1 MNPDTA
7 DPAIQATRP
16 SLAAAAGEL
25 VPALVSAGT
34 DAVTSPSL
42 SKRGIAPLPAAAP
55 PTATPLSPYSSSF
68 RVAPSRVAP
77 SRAGLLPRSRARP
90 STIPAALDPAQ
101 AAAVR
106 AVWRALWTSR
116 LLVWLA
122 GSGAMLA
129 FGFGPVRNAFDPR
142 GVTRGL
148 GTFGGLL
155 AAPAAR
161 WDAAWYLVIAHY
173 GYRLDLGP
181 FTSSRTAFFPLYPLG
196 VGAISALGMPP
207 IAAGVLLSVA
217 ALALALYG
225 IHRLTMLELGRV
237 ETAGIAAASV
247 RARTGTEA
255 AASAAETTA
264 GARALYGAQPGTIDG
279 ARSADAARL
288 AVLVTAFAPMAFF
301 FSAVY
306 SESLYLAL
314 SVGVFLCARRGR
326 WAWVGVLGALAT
338 ATNGAGVVLLL
349 PAAMLYVYGPRE
361 DRGPDFPV
369 AARWRVKYRPRRDV
383 LWLALVPAGLGLYM
397 AYLAFSGGEALMPF
411 HAQDVWGRHFA
422 GPYLGVWDG
431 LKAAV
436 AGARQLLSG
445 QRAHVYFPA
454 AGGSPMIVAGHNLML
469 LAFLI
474 AAVPMTI
481 GVWRMLP
488 RAYGVY
494 VIGALALPLSYP
506 VASQPLMS
514 LPRFLVVLFPL
525 SIWLGAWLAEHPRA
539 RTPVLV
545 GSGLLMAFFVAQ
557 FATWHW
563 VA

>member
-1 MNPDTA
+1 MTPDTA
-7 DPAIQATRP
+7 DPAIQAARP
-16 SLAAAAGEL
+16 PIVAATAEPAPTFAPADAGVLAGRSLSRAAVEPFPA
-25 VPALVSAGT
+25 VPASPRS
-34 DAVTSPSL
+34 SPS
-42 SKRGIAPLPAAAP
+42 PAG
-55 PTATPLSPYSSSF
+55 
-68 RVAPSRVAP
+68 R
-77 SRAGLLPRSRARP
+77 RSRWSARP
-90 STIPAALDPAQ
+90 SAALAALDPAR
-101 AAAVR
+101 ALAIR

-148 GTFGGLL
+148 GSLGGLL

-173 GYRLDLGP
+173 GYRPDLGA

-196 VGAISALGMPP
+196 LGALARIGLPP

-225 IHRLTMLELGRV
+225 IHRLTTLELGR
-237 ETAGIAAASV
+237 
-247 RARTGTEA
+247 
-255 AASAAETTA
+255 A
-264 GARALYGAQPGTIDG
+264 GAANGVE
-279 ARSADAARL
+279 AARL

-306 SESLYLAL
+306 SESLYMAL
-314 SVGVFLCARRGR
+314 SVGLFLCARRGR

-338 ATNGAGVVLLL
+338 ATNGAGIVLLL
-349 PAAMLYVYGPRE
+349 PAAMLYLYGPRE
-361 DRGPDFPV
+361 DRGPDFQPGRSAITGPGRRSAPV
-369 AARWRVKYRPRRDV
+369 GAAPLPAAPTRIALGYVQIVRSRIAAPIAARYRLRRDF
-383 LWLALVPAGLGLYM
+383 LWLAMMPAGLGLYM
-397 AYLAFSGGEALMPF
+397 AYLACSGGEALMPF

-431 LKAAV
+431 SKAAV
-436 AGARQLLSG
+436 AGARQLLSF

-454 AGGSPMIVAGHNLML
+454 AGGSPTIVAGHNLML
-469 LAFLI
+469 FAFLG
-474 AAVPMTI
+474 AAVPMAI
-481 GVWRMLP
+481 GVWRLLP
-488 RAYGVY
+488 RAYGAY
-494 VIGALALPLSYP
+494 VVAALALPLSYP

-525 SIWLGAWLAEHPRA
+525 SIWLGAWLAAHPRA
-539 RTPVLV
+539 RVPVLA
-545 GSGLLMAFFVAQ
+545 GSGVLMACFVAQ

>member
-7 DPAIQATRP
+7 DPAIQAVRP
-16 SLAAAAGEL
+16 AIGEATAEL
-25 VPALVSAGT
+25 VPAFAPAGT
-34 DAVTSPSL
+34 DVATDPPL
-42 SKRGIAPLPAAAP
+42 AHAGIPPLPATAP
-55 PTATPLSPYSSSF
+55 PL
-68 RVAPSRVAP
+68 P
-77 SRAGLLPRSRARP
+77 SRAPSVPGLLPRWPARP
-90 STIPAALDPAQ
+90 LPALAAIDPAQ
-101 AAAVR
+101 ALAIR

-122 GSGAMLA
+122 GIGAMLA

-142 GVTRGL
+142 GITRGL
-148 GTFGGLL
+148 GSLGGLL

-173 GYRLDLGP
+173 GYRPDLGA

-196 VGAISALGMPP
+196 LGTIARLGVPP

-225 IHRLTMLELGRV
+225 IHRLTTLELAH
-237 ETAGIAAASV
+237 AGAAG
-247 RARTGTEA
+247 RTGA
-255 AASAAETTA
+255 ATSSAE
-264 GARALYGAQPGTIDG
+264 
-279 ARSADAARL
+279 AARL
-288 AVLVTAFAPMAFF
+288 AVLLTALAPMAFF

-314 SVGVFLCARRGR
+314 SVGVFLCARQGR

-338 ATNGAGVVLLL
+338 ATNGAGIVLLL
-349 PAAMLYVYGPRE
+349 PAAMLYLCGPRE
-361 DRGPDFPV
+361 DRGPDFQ
-369 AARWRVKYRPRRDV
+369 PRRSRLAPCYRLRRDF
-383 LWLALVPAGLGLYM
+383 LWLGLMPAGLGLYM
-397 AYLAFSGGEALMPF
+397 AYLALAGGDALMPF

-431 LKAAV
+431 VKAAF
-436 AGARQLLSG
+436 AGARQLLSF
-445 QRAHVYFPA
+445 QRTHVYFTA
-454 AGGSPMIVAGHNLML
+454 AGGSPRIVAGHNLML
-469 LAFLI
+469 LAFLG
-474 AAVPMTI
+474 AAVPMVV

-494 VIGALALPLSYP
+494 VIAALALPLSYP

-525 SIWLGAWLAEHPRA
+525 SIWLGAWLAAHPRA
-539 RTPVLV
+539 RMPVLV

>member
-1 MNPDTA
+1 MTLDTA
-7 DPAIQATRP
+7 DLATDPPLAHAVIPRLPATPPP
-16 SLAAAAGEL
+16 SRAPS
-25 VPALVSAGT
+25 VP
-34 DAVTSPSL
+34 
-42 SKRGIAPLPAAAP
+42 APLPRWPVGPHAVLGA
-55 PTATPLSPYSSSF
+55 
-68 RVAPSRVAP
+68 
-77 SRAGLLPRSRARP
+77 
-90 STIPAALDPAQ
+90 IDPAQ
-101 AAAVR
+101 ALAIR

-122 GSGAMLA
+122 GIGAMLA
-129 FGFGPVRNAFDPR
+129 FGFGPVRNAFDPP

-148 GTFGGLL
+148 GSLGGLL

-173 GYRLDLGP
+173 GYRPDLGA
-181 FTSSRTAFFPLYPLG
+181 FTSPRTAFFPLYPLG
-196 VGAISALGMPP
+196 LGTIARLGVPP

-217 ALALALYG
+217 ALALALYA
-225 IHRLTMLELGRV
+225 IHRLTTLEL
-237 ETAGIAAASV
+237 
-247 RARTGTEA
+247 
-255 AASAAETTA
+255 
-264 GARALYGAQPGTIDG
+264 ARAGVAS
-279 ARSADAARL
+279 SAEAARL

-314 SVGVFLCARRGR
+314 SVGLFLCARRGR
-326 WAWVGVLGALAT
+326 WAWVGALGALAT
-338 ATNGAGVVLLL
+338 ATSGAGIVLLA
-349 PAAMLYVYGPRE
+349 PAAMLYLYGPRE
-361 DRGPDFPV
+361 DREPDFQAGRSWITGPGRR
-369 AARWRVKYRPRRDV
+369 AARGRSTPLPTAPKRIAPRYIRIGWSWSAPRIAPRYRLRKDF
-383 LWLALVPAGLGLYM
+383 LWLGVMPAGLGLYM
-397 AYLAFSGGEALMPF
+397 AYLAFSGGDALMPF

-431 LKAAV
+431 VKAAF

-454 AGGSPMIVAGHNLML
+454 AGGSPDIVAGHNLML
-469 LAFLI
+469 LAFLG
-474 AAVPMTI
+474 AAVPMVV

-494 VIGALALPLSYP
+494 VIAALALGLSYP

-525 SIWLGAWLAEHPRA
+525 SIWLGAWLAAHPRA
-539 RTPVLV
+539 RAPVLV
-545 GSGLLMAFFVAQ
+545 GSALLMAFFVAQ

>member
-1 MNPDTA
+1 MTSDTA
-7 DPAIQATRP
+7 DPGIQALRP
-16 SLAAAAGEL
+16 SIVQDTGEL
-25 VPALVSAGT
+25 VPALATAGT
-34 DAVTSPSL
+34 E
-42 SKRGIAPLPAAAP
+42 
-55 PTATPLSPYSSSF
+55 
-68 RVAPSRVAP
+68 VAIDPRL
-77 SRAGLLPRSRARP
+77 SRAGIPSLPVLG
-90 STIPAALDPAQ
+90 ALDPA
-101 AAAVR
+101 R
-106 AVWRALWTSR
+106 ALAIREVWRALWTSR

-122 GSGAMLA
+122 GMGAMLA

-148 GTFGGLL
+148 GSLGGLL

-161 WDAAWYLVIAHY
+161 WDAAWYLVVAHY
-173 GYRLDLGP
+173 GYRPDLGA

-196 VGAISALGMPP
+196 LGAISALGVPP
-207 IAAGVLLSVA
+207 IAAGVLLSVV

-225 IHRLTMLELGRV
+225 IHRLTTLELAHRRRRVGGRV
-237 ETAGIAAASV
+237 
-247 RARTGTEA
+247 
-255 AASAAETTA
+255 
-264 GARALYGAQPGTIDG
+264 GAVVDG
-279 ARSADAARL
+279 AEVARL

-338 ATNGAGVVLLL
+338 ATNAAGVVLLL
-349 PAAMLYVYGPRE
+349 GAAMIYVYGPRE
-361 DRGPDFPV
+361 DRTEDFHPGRAP
-369 AARWRVKYRPRRDV
+369 AAGARRRSPHGALSPLYGARLRLAPRYRLRRDF
-383 LWLALVPAGLGLYM
+383 LWLGLMPAGLGVYM
-397 AYLAFSGGEALMPF
+397 AYLACSGGDALMPF
-411 HAQDVWGRHFA
+411 HAQAVWGRHFA
-422 GPYLGVWDG
+422 GPYVGVWEG
-431 LKAAV
+431 VKAAV
-436 AGARQLLSG
+436 AGARQLLSL
-445 QRAHVYFPA
+445 QRAHVYFPV
-454 AGGSPMIVAGHNLML
+454 AGGSPTIVAGHNLML
-469 LAFLI
+469 LAFLLT
-474 AAVPMTI
+474 AVPMVV

-494 VIGALALPLSYP
+494 VIAAVALPLSYP

-525 SIWLGAWLAEHPRA
+525 NIWLGAWLAAHPRA

-545 GSGLLMAFFVAQ
+545 GSGVLMAFFVAQ